1 MFGAVER
8 FGGVSCCVGGDLMLV
23 AWGGR
28 STFEANHWLIQR
40 ARSTLKGLPSG
51 GLLLQSIEE
60 SAAPPDTET
69 RRYIQH
75 EYSDL
80 LPRTRCFVT
89 VPLGSSFHQTVV
101 RTIMRGML
109 VVSGMSQIAKVSTS
123 IEDGL
128 NLIFE
133 KSTPKTPSRSESLRK
148 IQQMRAELYPLVG

>member
-1 MFGAVER
+1 MER

-23 AWGGR
+23 AWNGR

-40 ARSTLKGLPSG
+40 ARRTLKTLPSG

-60 SAAPPDTET
+60 SAAPPDMET

-80 LPRTRCFVT
+80 LPQTRCFVT
-89 VPLGSSFHQTVV
+89 VPLGNSFHQTVV

-109 VVSGMSQIAKVSTS
+109 VVSGMSHIAKVAPTL
-123 IEDGL
+123 EEGFTL
-128 NLIFE
+128 LLE
-133 KSTPKTPSRSESLRK
+133 KSTSKTPPRAVALQK
-148 IQQMRAELYPLVG
+148 IHQMRAAFPL